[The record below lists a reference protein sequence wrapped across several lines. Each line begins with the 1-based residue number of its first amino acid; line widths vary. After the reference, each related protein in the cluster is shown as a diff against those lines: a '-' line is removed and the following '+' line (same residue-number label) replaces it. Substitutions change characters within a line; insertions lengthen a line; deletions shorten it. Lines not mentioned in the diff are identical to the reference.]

1 MESNRSA
8 TEGLQDYTTTE
19 SLSVVT
25 MFLVSLAEPHG
36 RRHLLS
42 TSSTCAYQE
51 IRQSTG
57 VRWLLLW
64 CWTFLLEI
72 AWTLSL

>member
-25 MFLVSLAEPHG
+25 MFLVSLAEPQG

-42 TSSTCAYQE
+42 TSSTCA
-51 IRQSTG
+51 
-57 VRWLLLW
+57 
-64 CWTFLLEI
+64 
-72 AWTLSL
+72 